1 MTVGDSVKRVATEP
15 GLSVNRHF
23 SPPVQMQLLPNHFLL
38 ATVASMSKRRTQRH
52 SKTRQADN
60 SQAAQSTNSQAAGP
74 EDSRARFTTPIILL
88 TIVLV
93 LGLFA
98 VSVRRGWLFG
108 TTTESRDGSTDRA
121 ISTQSL
127 EGLTIEELEDKLD
140 IPALGEIPERGK
152 TIDIDAWTAQLD
164 EACAGLK
171 SSYPSDA
178 KAEHLYGLIQLRLKR
193 TKSAEPSLRRAVELS
208 PANLQMRAD
217 LADLLMQLGQDEE
230 ALQVLVAANAT
241 EKSSVTSLEYY
252 LLLAD
257 CQARNGDLES
267 SEATLVLATQVAPRD
282 AAAWLRLAKVQL
294 QQRNSAQAESS
305 VRKAIKQNSTNA
317 EAWQVLHQ
325 ALKLQ
330 RRDDESKAALEQ
342 WNKYKSQ
349 NRVRDATTF
358 DDEMASS
365 MTKIFGSCFR
375 SLAVLYESNGNKKVA
390 QSMYQRAI
398 WANPRDTSAILG
410 WTNMLRSAGDFR
422 TAIELNRRLVRL
434 QPDEYLNYQNVANLS
449 MELSR
454 PRDAEA
460 ALRLACRRMPENGN
474 AHLVL
479 ANFLLFLNK
488 PGEAKAPANR
498 AKQLLGTSESESL
511 VNRIQESLSTSR

>member
-1 MTVGDSVKRVATEP
+1 
-15 GLSVNRHF
+15 
-23 SPPVQMQLLPNHFLL
+23 
-38 ATVASMSKRRTQRH
+38 MSKRRTQRH
-52 SKTRQADN
+52 SKTRLSDN
-60 SQAAQSTNSQAAGP
+60 SPAAKRTNSQAAGT
-74 EDSRARFTTPIILL
+74 EESAARFSTSIILL

-93 LGLFA
+93 LGLLA
-98 VSVRRGWLFG
+98 LSVSRGWLFG
-108 TTTESRDGSTDRA
+108 TTAESRDRSTDRVTSA
-121 ISTQSL
+121 QSL
-127 EGLTIEELEDKLD
+127 EGLTIEELEDKLAIPAMSD
-140 IPALGEIPERGK
+140 IPEPSK
-152 TIDIDAWTAQLD
+152 TIDIEAWTAQLD

-171 SSYPSDA
+171 SSYPGDA

-217 LADLLMQLGQDEE
+217 LADLLMQLGQDEK
-230 ALQVLVAANAT
+230 ALRVLLAANAM
-241 EKSSVTSLEYY
+241 EKPSVTGLEYY

-257 CQARNGDLES
+257 CQARIGDLES
-267 SEATLVLATQVAPRD
+267 CEATLVLATQVAPRD

-294 QQRNSAQAESS
+294 QQRKSAQAESS
-305 VRKAIKQNSTNA
+305 VRKAIQQNASYA

-330 RRDDESKAALEQ
+330 RREDESKAALEQ

-375 SLAVLYESNGNKKVA
+375 SLAVVYQSNGNKEIA
-390 QSMYQRAI
+390 QTLYQRAI
-398 WANPRDTSAILG
+398 LANPRDASAILG
-410 WTNMLRSAGDFR
+410 WANLLRSAGDFR
-422 TAIELNRRLVRL
+422 SAIELNRRLVRL
-434 QPDEYLNYQNVANLS
+434 QPDDYLNYQNVANLS

-460 ALRLACRRMPENGN
+460 ALRLACQRMPENGN
-474 AHLVL
+474 AHLAL

>member
-1 MTVGDSVKRVATEP
+1 
-15 GLSVNRHF
+15 
-23 SPPVQMQLLPNHFLL
+23 
-38 ATVASMSKRRTQRH
+38 MSKRRTQRH
-52 SKTRQADN
+52 SKTRLSDN
-60 SQAAQSTNSQAAGP
+60 SPAAKRTNSQAAGT
-74 EDSRARFTTPIILL
+74 EESAARFSTSIILL

-93 LGLFA
+93 LGLLA
-98 VSVRRGWLFG
+98 LSVSRGWLFG
-108 TTTESRDGSTDRA
+108 TTAESRDRSTDRVTSA
-121 ISTQSL
+121 QSL
-127 EGLTIEELEDKLD
+127 EGLTIEELEDKLAIPAMND
-140 IPALGEIPERGK
+140 IPEPSK

-230 ALQVLVAANAT
+230 ALRVLLAANAT
-241 EKSSVTSLEYY
+241 EKPSVTSLDYY

-267 SEATLVLATQVAPRD
+267 SEATLVLATQLAPRD

-294 QQRNSAQAESS
+294 QQRKSAETESN
-305 VRKAIKQNSTNA
+305 VRKAIELNSSNA

-330 RRDDESKAALEQ
+330 RREDESKAALEQ

-349 NRVRDATTF
+349 ARVRDATTF

-375 SLAVLYESNGNKKVA
+375 SLAVVYQSNGNKEIA

-398 WANPRDTSAILG
+398 LANPRDTSAILG
-410 WTNMLRSAGDFR
+410 WANMLRSTGDFR
-422 TAIELNRRLVRL
+422 SAIELNRRLVRL
-434 QPDEYLNYQNVANLS
+434 QPEDYFNYQNFANLS

-460 ALRLACRRMPENGN
+460 ALRLACQRMPENGN
-474 AHLVL
+474 AHLAL